1 VDITPPIMS
10 RFDLFFI
17 LQAGACIILSF
28 ACSVFHFP
36 ALTTMQDDCN
46 EAVDKDIAQHLV
58 RLHQRKQEA
67 VTPPISK
74 EMLQRYRAFVQSV
87 FCCLS

>member
-1 VDITPPIMS
+1 
-10 RFDLFFI
+10 
-17 LQAGACIILSF
+17 
-28 ACSVFHFP
+28 
-36 ALTTMQDDCN
+36 MQDDCN

-74 EMLQRYRAFVQSV
+74 EMLQRYRALVQSV

>member
-1 VDITPPIMS
+1 MS

-17 LQAGACIILSF
+17 L
-28 ACSVFHFP
+28 
-36 ALTTMQDDCN
+36 QDDCN

-74 EMLQRYRAFVQSV
+74 EELQRYFNNKLTKHLQPAFIFIYLGISTTPRIM
-87 FCCLS
+87 FTLN